1 LAPLP
6 EILTVARLVF
16 ELAPVTVMPVV
27 EFVIFNSTGI
37 VLLVVASAIVRDAIS
52 AITGG
57 APGRTVRVTLL
68 VVNLTPS
75 VAARL
80 TVVPPT
86 SPAGTKLRMYPP
98 AAIATVTVPKF
109 VLEELNPARATELL
123 GESTSVKLKF

>member
-1 LAPLP
+1 
-6 EILTVARLVF
+6 
-16 ELAPVTVMPVV
+16 MPVV

-52 AITGG
+52 AMTGG
-57 APGRTVRVTLL
+57 APGRTVMVTLL

-80 TVVPPT
+80 TVVTPR